1 MTNNLGLCVVTC
13 LNCIG
18 GSLWQ
23 NWCAANSHGS
33 SSQARKHLLVTM
45 TLNQVTSPA
54 DTSTLRVH
62 VHESHADIG
71 MNAQFA
77 TRKVMANINVGR
89 KMAKKNDLDNSI
101 ICY

>member
-1 MTNNLGLCVVTC
+1 MRGNMPQLLGQFMAELVCRKQSWQQQPGQKTSTGNNDFK
-13 LNCIG
+13 
-18 GSLWQ
+18 
-23 NWCAANSHGS
+23 
-33 SSQARKHLLVTM
+33 R
-45 TLNQVTSPA
+45 VTSPA

-71 MNAQFA
+71 MNALFA

-101 ICY
+101 VCF